1 MFFKI
6 LNKNM
11 VYNILFLIC
20 MCWFLNSCETEDEL
34 LVKDCAG
41 ISGGNSICGCTDSTA
56 FNYNNDATHDDGSC
70 EAHIDN
76 GDYYLSFN
84 GANSHVDLYFSIQVI
99 NKFII
104 VLKIFLI

>member
-1 MFFKI
+1 MFFKKF
-6 LNKNM
+6 NKNI
-11 VYNILFLIC
+11 VYNILLLIC

-84 GANSHVDLYFSIQVI
+84 GANSHVDLGDMIGQHSYTKAAWV
-99 NKFII
+99 KR
-104 VLKIFLI
+104 